1 MSEPAARR
9 RNPRIAII
17 GAGPGGL
24 CMAIRLQQA
33 GFEDFVLLEKGAGV
47 GGTWFHNRYPGC
59 ACDLP
64 ALLYSF
70 SFAVKADWSRPY
82 APQAEILDYMEGLA
96 KEHDLLR
103 RCRFGSGVRAARWDE
118 ARAAWTLELDSGETV
133 EADVVVSALGMFNHI
148 VRPDIPGLDSFAGTS
163 FHSARWNWDHDLS
176 GETVGVIGSA
186 ASAVQ
191 FVPEIVKT
199 AGQVHLFQR
208 SANWVLPKD
217 DDPHTEEQLE
227 QLRANPDAAQALR
240 DVIYGYVDE
249 GMTFSEPAAL
259 AELEKTGLEA
269 LASVEDP
276 DIREK
281 LRPQHPFGCKR
292 PLMSNDYYAA
302 FNRPNLELVTEGI
315 ARITPDAIVTDDG
328 TARRVDTL
336 ILATGF
342 SATKYLSAIDVT
354 GRGGRPLREAWADG
368 AHAYLGV
375 TTAGF
380 PNLFMLY
387 GPNTNNGSILAMIE
401 SQVEYA
407 LQRIERIA
415 REDLAWLDVRPEPM
429 ARYNE
434 EIQRAIGNVT
444 VWQADCNGYYRSPSG
459 RIVTQWPHSMSEFR
473 ERTAAPDPDVY
484 ETAPR

>member
-1 MSEPAARR
+1 M
-9 RNPRIAII
+9 
-17 GAGPGGL
+17 
-24 CMAIRLQQA
+24 
-33 GFEDFVLLEKGAGV
+33 
-47 GGTWFHNRYPGC
+47 
-59 ACDLP
+59 
-64 ALLYSF
+64 
-70 SFAVKADWSRPY
+70 
-82 APQAEILDYMEGLA
+82 
-96 KEHDLLR
+96 
-103 RCRFGSGVRAARWDE
+103 
-118 ARAAWTLELDSGETV
+118 
-133 EADVVVSALGMFNHI
+133 
-148 VRPDIPGLDSFAGTS
+148 
-163 FHSARWNWDHDLS
+163 
-176 GETVGVIGSA
+176 
-186 ASAVQ
+186 
-191 FVPEIVKT
+191 
-199 AGQVHLFQR
+199 
-208 SANWVLPKD
+208 
-217 DDPHTEEQLE
+217 
-227 QLRANPDAAQALR
+227 
-240 DVIYGYVDE
+240 IYGYVDE

-269 LASVEDP
+269 LTSVEDP
-276 DIREK
+276 GTRDK